1 MIERNYSHLT
11 NQATYDGLSDQAK
24 AAVDSHCT
32 SEWAAT
38 LATDWSAGEAAG
50 KQRIIDEGG
59 LLNTPSAAQLQGFLD
74 GVEVVRG
81 EWLAAAGEAGH
92 DGQAAYD
99 ALMAAFAATPMS
111 N

>member
-1 MIERNYSHLT
+1 
-11 NQATYDGLSDQAK
+11 
-24 AAVDSHCT
+24 
-32 SEWAAT
+32 
-38 LATDWSAGEAAG
+38 
-50 KQRIIDEGG
+50 